1 MESSQLTRVLLKML
15 AQRVLV
21 VVVLLPIGL
30 VLIWLGGWAYAL
42 LIALILALAAREYVQ
57 MFLRG
62 GYQPSKILVIVGT
75 LALAIGRMFD
85 QFESAPW
92 IVSALVL
99 VSMSYHLFAYERGR
113 DQAGTDF
120 AVTLAGLL
128 YFGWIGGYLI
138 SLRELPQGMWWVL
151 LALPSVWL
159 ADSGAYFIGRAI
171 GKHRLSPRLSPK
183 KTWEGYFG
191 GVLVGILGTAGLAY
205 LWGLWIGP
213 NSAITPING
222 AILGLVLSVITPLGD
237 LGESMFKRQVG
248 VKDSGNLL
256 PGHGGAFDRIDSWLW
271 AGVLGYYVIVWF
283 FI

>member
-1 MESSQLTRVLLKML
+1 ML
-15 AQRVLV
+15 AKRVLV

-42 LIALILALAAREYVQ
+42 LIALILGLAAREYVQ
-57 MFLRG
+57 MFRIG

-120 AVTLAGLL
+120 AITLAGVL

-138 SLRELPQGMWWVL
+138 SMRELPEGMWWVL
-151 LALPSVWL
+151 LALPAVWL
-159 ADSGAYFIGRAI
+159 ADSGAYFVGRSI
-171 GKHRLSPRLSPK
+171 GKHSLSPRLSPK

-213 NSAITPING
+213 ISAITPING